1 MGEAPSEATIRVI
14 YTEKP
19 PVNDVESH
27 HIRTLAAILGSEEAA
42 RRSLIYVYKNAASG
56 FSAMLTPQQVEE
68 LSKQPGVYQSV
79 PQRKVQLHSERVRS
93 TRGRKISKSR
103 RKRRGYK
110 GARAES
116 FSLVFPPLVLV
127 ISIFFS
133 SIAIA
138 MAGAPSEATVHII
151 YTEKPPVDDVESHHI
166 RTLAAVLGRSSRSSS
181 SSYGIRCCSAER
193 LILWIANY
201 RRSISILHEVPFF
214 CEIVYRSSQIVIEY

>member
-1 MGEAPSEATIRVI
+1 MAEAPSEATIRVI

-27 HIRTLAAILGSEEAA
+27 HIRTLAAVLGSEEAA

-56 FSAMLTPQQVEE
+56 FSAVLTPQQVEE

-79 PQRKVQLHSERVRS
+79 PQR
-93 TRGRKISKSR
+93 
-103 RKRRGYK
+103 K

-138 MAGAPSEATVHII
+138 MARAPSEATVHII

-166 RTLAAVLGRSSRSSS
+166 RTLAAVLGSEEAARQSLI
-181 SSYGIRCCSAER
+181 YVYKNAATGFSAKLTPQQVEE
-193 LILWIANY
+193 LSTLTSPTPSLKVNPLALLWYLWSA
-201 RRSISILHEVPFF
+201 
-214 CEIVYRSSQIVIEY
+214 